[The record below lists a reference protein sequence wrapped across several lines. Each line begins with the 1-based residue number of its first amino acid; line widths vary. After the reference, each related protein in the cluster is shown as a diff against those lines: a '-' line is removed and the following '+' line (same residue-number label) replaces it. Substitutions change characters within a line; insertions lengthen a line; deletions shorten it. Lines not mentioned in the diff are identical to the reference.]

1 MKSALVITTTLRKAM
16 IASSALLL
24 LASCSLCSAFVISSN
39 RHNAKPGTKHPSSL
53 SDAAATATNSLLIPE
68 QNPYANPHQVSSAG
82 RSYGQVLQYIHSLFP
97 PERLEERN
105 AASRTDGYWPYIQA
119 GDTPPQEFVYGE
131 FDFYFFAQLMDRA
144 LPYYHHHNDNDDNN
158 GDNTLST
165 TTTITTTRKDWSD
178 KVFVDLGSGTGRL
191 VLAAA
196 ALHPNLQTCKGIE
209 VLPSL
214 HEQAKQ
220 KLALSSREDAA
231 PVEFVCGSFDDPYTY
246 LGNAD
251 CIFVFSTAMPTEV
264 TNSLANAIGRQCRPG
279 TIVISTDYMLPLT
292 GYCEACQQDDRIPS
306 GPFEL
311 ELVDTVDGYEWT
323 TGGTS
328 TGYIH
333 RVVKSLWEPHQ
344 VPLQPKKAIV

>member
-1 MKSALVITTTLRKAM
+1 MKFELVSTIATLAASALFQL
-16 IASSALLL
+16 SENP
-24 LASCSLCSAFVISSN
+24 CSAFSIRHSS
-39 RHNAKPGTKHPSSL
+39 KTTSTKSPTSLAVATSSL
-53 SDAAATATNSLLIPE
+53 LPK
-68 QNPYANPHQVSSAG
+68 QNPYANPYQVSAAG
-82 RSYGQVLQYIHSLFP
+82 RPYGQVLEYVHNLFP

-119 GDTPPQEFVYGE
+119 GESPPQEYVYGE

-144 LPYYHHHNDNDDNN
+144 LKHYHENDIA
-158 GDNTLST
+158 GDNASSSST
-165 TTTITTTRKDWSD
+165 TSGIDWSD
-178 KVFVDLGSGTGRL
+178 KVFVDMGSGTGRL

-196 ALHPNLQTCKGIE
+196 ALHPNLQECKGIE

-220 KLALSSREDAA
+220 KLASSSLDDVA

-292 GYCEACQQDDRIPS
+292 GYCESHEHDDRVPS
-306 GPFEL
+306 GRFEL
-311 ELVDTVDGYEWT
+311 ELVDKVDGYEWT

-333 RVVKSLWEPHQ
+333 KVVASLWKPHQ
-344 VPLQPKKAIV
+344 GPLQPKDVLA